1 MYVIL
6 AWFSARAV
14 SDAERQ
20 AARHRFDSA
29 VAGLVPETF
38 VRHDLGGDDWGV
50 TVLHLGDQGAYRW
63 PVLAAEGPV
72 TAVSLGLPVG
82 ADATGGPAALAG
94 RLLGGTDVHRDVVPP
109 FGLIALDAGGRFAVQ
124 QDWLGMCRLFTR
136 TADGITVLSSRPSLV
151 ATFLD
156 GAVAPDLDAWGSY
169 AVGGYFSGDMSP
181 VRGVRLLRAGER
193 ITGRQRTGGGWDV
206 TTETRYA
213 VDDVVLAGW
222 AGQGRPLDDSLDLAA
237 SAITSAASSITGL
250 YADEITLGLSG
261 GKDSRLIAASLIAA
275 GLQPKFTTNEDTAAE
290 GETARHLMQL
300 LRDKRGLAPD
310 HLVVRSGAAE
320 SVLAAGLHERIVR
333 LQQMYDFQFPAS
345 YTARPAVSDRLR
357 DFATPASFTGAAGE
371 LSTGAWYPKDGEQTA
386 EEVSLARLTS
396 AVPKDVAAA
405 AVIEA
410 AHERITARLDHA
422 KGLGLSGLHLIDY
435 IFLTDRLRRWCT
447 SAYAVGM
454 VTPFL
459 APGFVSATFGLT
471 ATQKRERLLHT
482 SLIGRLVPEWSDV
495 PFVSISTGTSTATRI
510 WEGDG
515 VRVIAD
521 LLDTAQ
527 GPITD
532 LVRRDQVEKALRS
545 AVRKNRADQR
555 TLRQFA
561 YLAVASER
569 LEPATVRPATSAAY
583 TRVTAPPKPR
593 IPAPRRSRGARL
605 WEAVRSR
612 LR

>member
-6 AWFSARAV
+6 AWFSAREV
-14 SDAERQ
+14 PDAERR
-20 AARHRFDSA
+20 AARQRFDSA
-29 VAGLVPETF
+29 VAGLVPESF

-50 TVLHLGDQGAYRW
+50 SVLHLGDQGAYRW
-63 PVLAAEGPV
+63 PVLTSDGPV

-82 ADATGGPAALAG
+82 ADVSGGPVALAR
-94 RLLGGTDVHRDVVPP
+94 RLLGGTDVHRSVVPP
-109 FGLIALDAGGRFAVQ
+109 FGLIALDADGRFAVQ

-136 TADGITVLSSRPSLV
+136 TADGITVLCSRPSLL

-156 GAVAPDLDAWGSY
+156 GAVEPDLDAWGSY
-169 AVGGYFSGDMSP
+169 AVGGYFAEDLSP

-193 ITGRQRTGGGWDV
+193 ITGRRRTGGGWDL
-206 TTETRYA
+206 TSETRYA

-222 AGQGRPLDDSLDLAA
+222 AGQGRPLDDSLELAA
-237 SAITSAASSITGL
+237 TAITSAASSITGL
-250 YADEITLGLSG
+250 YADEIALGLSG
-261 GKDSRLIAASLIAA
+261 GKDSRLIAAALIAA
-275 GLQPKFTTNEDTAAE
+275 GLEPRFTTNEDTAAE
-290 GETARHLMQL
+290 GETARRLMQL
-300 LRDKRGLAPD
+300 LREKRGLRPD
-310 HLVVRSGAAE
+310 HLLVKSGAAE
-320 SVLAAGLHERIVR
+320 SVLAAGLHERVVR

-345 YTARPAVSDRLR
+345 YTARPAVRERLR

-371 LSTGAWYPKDGEQTA
+371 LSTGAWYPQDAEQTGEQVA
-386 EEVSLARLTS
+386 LARLTS

-405 AVIEA
+405 SVVEA

-447 SAYAVGM
+447 SAYSVGM

-471 ATQKRERLLHT
+471 AAQKRERLLHT
-482 SLIGRLVPEWSDV
+482 NLIGRLVPEWSDV

-521 LLDTAQ
+521 LLDTAG
-527 GPITD
+527 GPIAD
-532 LVRRDQVEKALRS
+532 LLRREQVEKALLS
-545 AVRKNRADQR
+545 AVRKDRADQR

-561 YLAVASER
+561 YLAVASEQ
-569 LEPATVRPATSAAY
+569 LEPATVGPVTAATY
-583 TRVTAPPKPR
+583 TRVTAPPKPK
-593 IPAPRRSRGARL
+593 IPAPRRSRKARL
-605 WEAVRSR
+605 WAAVRAR